1 MGEGESPFIGGG
13 TANSADTM
21 EIGMENSHKA
31 KAKLNFP
38 FDPAIPFL
46 GLYPKDSTSNTT
58 DICSAMF
65 VAAIYTL
72 AWKWRQLNYL

>member
-1 MGEGESPFIGGG
+1 MGEGESSFIGGK

-21 EIGMENSHKA
+21 EISTENSQKA
-31 KAKLNFP
+31 KIKINFL
-38 FDPAIPFL
+38 FDPAIPLL
-46 GLYPKDSTSNTT
+46 GLYPKDLTSNTT

-72 AWKWRQLNYL
+72 GWKWRQLIFN